1 MKSPRAEPPFGAG
14 ALLVEKLAYKKTYKK
29 RGPKGTTPD
38 PLYVLTG
45 SYLQPTP
52 YLPLVNSS
60 IVMANMGQRSAHMPH
75 LMQASSS

>member
-52 YLPLVNSS
+52 YLLS
-60 IVMANMGQRSAHMPH
+60 
-75 LMQASSS
+75 